1 MNNNK
6 NNSSRNLL
14 IGIAIVGVLCLC
26 AGVVGFLVLR
36 EVGTR
41 VTQSFKTDP
50 TEVAKISDK
59 IAQFDIPA
67 GYKASMAMSLLN
79 YDTVILAP
87 SNGQTDEMI
96 MLMQMNGVTAP
107 DPAQMQKTLEQQS
120 GQSGTN
126 MKIVDS
132 YQTTIRGEKTTV
144 TVQESDGS
152 QSYALRQLIAVFK
165 GNNGAAILMIQGNK
179 NTWDQNLADQFI
191 ASIR

>member
-1 MNNNK
+1 MNSNNNG
-6 NNSSRNLL
+6 NRNLL
-14 IGIAIVGVLCLC
+14 IGIAAVGALCLC
-26 AGVVGFLVLR
+26 AGIAGFFVLR
-36 EVGTR
+36 ELGTR

-50 TEVAKISDK
+50 TEVSKISGK

-79 YDTVILAP
+79 YDTVILSP

-96 MLMQMNGVTAP
+96 MLMQMNGVAAP
-107 DPAQMQKTLEQQS
+107 DPAQMQRTLEQQS
-120 GQSGTN
+120 GQSGNNT
-126 MKIVDS
+126 KVVDS
-132 YQTTIRGEKTTV
+132 YVTTIRGEQTTV
-144 TVQESDGS
+144 TVQESDSS
-152 QSYALRQLIAVFK
+152 QGYVLRQLIAIFK